1 MPALTT
7 KRTRKMQRI
16 PMRSIRALANQIG
29 QAFTPDQVVLFGSYA
44 YGKPR
49 PESDVD
55 LLVIM
60 DSDLRNIDQALL
72 ITKKINYR
80 FGVDL
85 IVRTPRQVK
94 ERIDMGDFFMRDIVE
109 KGKVLYAR
117 PDA

>member
-1 MPALTT
+1 
-7 KRTRKMQRI
+7 
-16 PMRSIRALANQIG
+16 MRSIRALANQIG
-29 QAFTPDQVVLFGSYA
+29 QTFTPEQVVLFGSYA

-49 PESDVD
+49 TESDVD

-60 DSDLRNIDQALL
+60 ESDLRNIEQALL
-72 ITKKINYR
+72 ITQKLDYR

-94 ERIDMGDFFMRDIVE
+94 ERIAMGDFFMRDILQ

-117 PDA
+117 PHA